1 MRVFSL
7 SIVVVL
13 AAGCTATLWSPHEAE
28 DCESP
33 RRVHHSAVEPDD
45 FVERPVIMTLRTRDH
60 DVVVHGGHG
69 ALRFTVAMADGSVV
83 GRLLDA
89 SDFEARF
96 PELHEHFESAFADEG
111 LGSTW
116 AGL

>member
-13 AAGCTATLWSPHEAE
+13 AAGCTTTLWSPHEAE

-33 RRVHHSAVEPDD
+33 RPVHRSVVEPDEL
-45 FVERPVIMTLRTRDH
+45 VERPVIMTLRTRDH
-60 DVVVHGGHG
+60 DVVVHGGHD
-69 ALRFTVAMADGSVV
+69 ALRFTVAMVDGTVV

-89 SDFEARF
+89 GDFEARF